1 LIMKRKSF
9 LYGALFGILVGS
21 SAALLSSPKSGREW
35 RQTLRN
41 QRLSTTW
48 EKFIPLKDQMVRSI
62 TQINSYNRQQPVNRN
77 IKEEIENI
85 ELALLQLENTL
96 KK

>member
-1 LIMKRKSF
+1 MNRKSF

-21 SAALLSSPKSGREW
+21 STALLSSSKSGKEW
-35 RQTLRN
+35 RQILRN
-41 QRLSTTW
+41 QSLLTKW
-48 EKFIPLKDQMVRSI
+48 DMFIPVKDQMIRSI
-62 TQINSYNRQQPVNRN
+62 TQINSDNRQQPLNRN

-85 ELALLQLENTL
+85 ELALLKLENTL